1 VNKRAESIKALR
13 EMNDAELAEH
23 LRVQRRKLFEIRFQQ
38 ATGQVE
44 NHRQVRAVR
53 REIARTMTVQIEAER
68 LLSSPTVAP
77 PPAAAPV
84 ATPARRRGRGKVE
97 PVEEAEPA
105 ETVEAEAAAAEEP
118 AAEAADE
125 GGAAGEQEVDEDE

>member
-1 VNKRAESIKALR
+1 MTKRAESLKALR
-13 EMNDAELAEH
+13 EMNDAELADH

-68 LLSSPTVAP
+68 TLSGTAVEAPVPVAAPAP
-77 PPAAAPV
+77 PV
-84 ATPARRRGRGKVE
+84 RRRGRAKAE
-97 PVEEAEPA
+97 AEAEPA
-105 ETVEAEAAAAEEP
+105 GTTAADGAAPEAVEEVEASDEVAAE
-118 AAEAADE
+118 
-125 GGAAGEQEVDEDE
+125 EVDEDE

>member
-1 VNKRAESIKALR
+1 MNKRAESIKALR
-13 EMNDAELAEH
+13 EMNDAELADH

-68 LLSSPTVAP
+68 MLSGTAVPVP
-77 PPAAAPV
+77 LPVEVPAA
-84 ATPARRRGRGKVE
+84 PARRRGRAKTQPDAE
-97 PVEEAEPA
+97 PSNDAAVDDVAPEPA
-105 ETVEAEAAAAEEP
+105 EEIAASDEAE
-118 AAEAADE
+118 
-125 GGAAGEQEVDEDE
+125 EVDENE

>member
-1 VNKRAESIKALR
+1 MNKRADSIKALR
-13 EMNDAELAEH
+13 EMNNAELADH

-68 LLSSPTVAP
+68 TLSGTAVEAPVPVAAPAP
-77 PPAAAPV
+77 PV
-84 ATPARRRGRGKVE
+84 RRRGRAKAE
-97 PVEEAEPA
+97 AEAEPA
-105 ETVEAEAAAAEEP
+105 GATAADGAAPEAVEEVEASDEVAAE
-118 AAEAADE
+118 
-125 GGAAGEQEVDEDE
+125 EVDEDE